1 MQVILAGCE
10 YSGTTTL
17 ACAIREWMEATLGA
31 KNLLIHDHWKVP
43 HTSGHP
49 FIDENHLPTEEEQEQ
64 LLHLSPKLKEM
75 IQRHSLV
82 YHTPIGDAADL
93 LLIGYVFDEAVY
105 GPLYWGYGG
114 SDDAVDRSAYGR
126 YLEHR
131 FLTASPDVVLV
142 HLTARPGVI
151 AERMT
156 REPHPHGLLEEP
168 DIEHV
173 LERFAEEVRNS
184 LIRKRIVLDTSD
196 VTIEETLE
204 QFVQGV
210 APFLTPEDRVRMLM
224 REA

>member
-1 MQVILAGCE
+1 MQAILAGCE

-17 ACAIREWMEATLGA
+17 ACAIREWMETALGV
-31 KNLLIHDHWKVP
+31 KNLLIHDHWKLP

-49 FIDENHLPTEEEQEQ
+49 FIDEGHLPTEEEQEQ
-64 LLHLSPKLKEM
+64 LLNLSPKLKEM

-114 SDDAVDRSAYGR
+114 ADEAVDRSVYGR

-131 FLTASPDVVLV
+131 FLTASPDVLLV

-156 REPHPHGLLEEP
+156 RDPHPNGLLEET

-173 LERFAEEVRNS
+173 LERFAEEVSNS
-184 LIRKRIVLDTSD
+184 LIRKRVVLDTSD
-196 VTIEETLE
+196 VSIEETLE
-204 QFVQGV
+204 QFVQGIDR
-210 APFLTPEDRVRMLM
+210 FLTVEDRIRMLM
-224 REA
+224 RGA